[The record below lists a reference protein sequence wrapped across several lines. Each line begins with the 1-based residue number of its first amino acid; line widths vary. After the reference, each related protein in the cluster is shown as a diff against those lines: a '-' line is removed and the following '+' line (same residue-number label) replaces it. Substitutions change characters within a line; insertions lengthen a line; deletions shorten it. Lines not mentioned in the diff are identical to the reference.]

1 MGHHGWGG
9 RPPASDAEARQ
20 RIVDATAR
28 CIDRHGVTKTTL
40 SDVAGELGVTRQ
52 TVYRHFG
59 RISEIIGEVA
69 AQGAE
74 SFVDLMIAH
83 LHKITDDP
91 AEAVVEG
98 MIFCVRTIPAEP
110 RLSLLLQLEDT
121 TAFGRGTTT
130 QDTITY
136 GAKMLQRF
144 PVDWAAAGIEE
155 EELQGLAEII
165 MRLLASLLQHP
176 GEPPHDEDQLRTFL
190 NRWLAPAL
198 SRTGPAKR
206 RAKPSQE
213 SLSAPTSSP

>member
-20 RIVDATAR
+20 RIIDATAR

-52 TVYRHFG
+52 TVYRHFR
-59 RISEIIGEVA
+59 RISDIIGAVA

-83 LHKITDDP
+83 LQGITDP

-98 MIFCVRTIPAEP
+98 MVFCVRTIPTEP
-110 RLSLLLQLEDT
+110 RLSLLLQLGDT
-121 TAFGRGTTT
+121 SAFGRGATTS
-130 QDTITY
+130 DTIAY

-144 PVDWAAAGIEE
+144 PVDWSAAGIGEDD
-155 EELQGLAEII
+155 LNGLAEII
-165 MRLLASLLQHP
+165 MRLLTSLLQHP
-176 GEPPHDEDQLRTFL
+176 GEPPQDVTQLRTFL
-190 NRWLAPAL
+190 SRWLAPAL
-198 SRTGPAKR
+198 SRTSA
-206 RAKPSQE
+206 
-213 SLSAPTSSP
+213 SAPPRS